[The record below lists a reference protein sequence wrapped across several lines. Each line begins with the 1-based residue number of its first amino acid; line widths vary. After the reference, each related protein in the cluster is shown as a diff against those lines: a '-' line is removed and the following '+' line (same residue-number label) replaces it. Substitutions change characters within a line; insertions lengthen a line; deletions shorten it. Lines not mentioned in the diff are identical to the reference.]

1 MEKLKRNIKNKRK
14 NYKNKINNNLIL
26 KRNDFRFYCPPMSN
40 QSAASY
46 QKQEKWMIVM

>member
-26 KRNDFRFYCPPMSN
+26 K
-40 QSAASY
+40 
-46 QKQEKWMIVM
+46 KK